1 MQIPKLTINEHYR
14 ENSITIVLKFAAEDR
29 KLICPVANSA
39 F

>member
-1 MQIPKLTINEHYR
+1 VQIPKLTINEHYR

-29 KLICPVANSA
+29 KLICPVADSA